1 MKRVRISNSSINSY
15 GTRVLTSGLDT
26 TQYERNPVLL
36 YMHQRGNVVGFMKD
50 IRVEGDEVT
59 GEPVFDE
66 ATPLSVQ
73 LKKQM
78 EVGSVRMV
86 SASVDILEMSDEPAQ
101 LFPGQRCP
109 TITKSSL
116 FEVSV
121 VDIGSNKD
129 SLVLTHQGKTLNL
142 MGQGDNPLPLLEDY
156 KNNTQTTKQEDTMEV
171 KQIALAL
178 GMAETSDEA
187 AVMKKLGELSLAAQ
201 QVQTLQQE
209 KEQLQL
215 AAITSTV
222 ETAIKE
228 KLIDEGRR
236 QQFIDLGKQIGQ
248 QVLDQTFQAMHPQM
262 KLSAVIGHHGFGT
275 QVDKEWQK
283 LSDVPADKL
292 LELRADNPQ
301 EYHRLYKAE
310 YGMDF

>member
-101 LFPGQRCP
+101 LLPGQRCP
-109 TITKSSL
+109 TVTKSSL

-142 MGQGDNPLPLLEDY
+142 MGQGGNPLPLLEDY

-228 KLIDEGRR
+228 KRIDEGRR

-262 KLSAVIGHHGFGT
+262 KLSAVIGHQGFGT

-301 EYHRLYKAE
+301 EYLRLYKAE

>member
-15 GTRVLTSGLDT
+15 GTRVLTSGLDI

-36 YMHQRGNVVGFMKD
+36 YMHQRGNVVGYMKD

-66 ATPLSVQ
+66 ATPLSMQ

-86 SASVDILEMSDEPAQ
+86 SAAVDILEMSDEPAQ
-101 LFPGQRCP
+101 LLPGQRCP
-109 TITKSSL
+109 TVTKSSL

-142 MGQGDNPLPLLEDY
+142 MGQGGNPLPLLEDY
-156 KNNTQTTKQEDTMEV
+156 KNNTQTTKQEKAMDV

-228 KLIDEGRR
+228 KRIDEGRR

-248 QVLDQTFQAMHPQM
+248 QSLDQTFQAMHPQV
-262 KLSAVIGHHGFGT
+262 KLSAVIGHQGLGT
-275 QVDKEWQK
+275 QADKEWQK

-310 YGMDF
+310 YGQDF

>member
-101 LFPGQRCP
+101 LLPGQRCP
-109 TITKSSL
+109 TVTKSSL

-142 MGQGDNPLPLLEDY
+142 MGQGGNPLPLLEDY

-228 KLIDEGRR
+228 KRIDEGRR

-262 KLSAVIGHHGFGT
+262 KLSAVIGHQGFGT